1 MSEPVRTQ
9 ASRDAQ
15 ALRVRA
21 RRDVSE
27 LLAGAYRSAFRGRG
41 LVFEE
46 LRDYNPG
53 DDAAWI
59 EWKATAR
66 LGRPIVK
73 HMREERDLVLALLVD
88 VSDSLDF
95 GLPGETKRDAVRR
108 TAAALAAA
116 ATGAQD
122 RIALATF
129 AGGLCRTVRPA
140 GGPLQ
145 LERAF
150 RALQAPADGERTDA
164 AAALAWATDTLPRHS
179 VVVLVSDLCFPDP
192 GPDLARCA
200 SKHDLIALR
209 VVDPADRLPGRIA
222 PVRVRGAEGGRAA
235 LWRSRRRRAPARAA
249 VDEQSLRRRGADYG
263 EIGTGP
269 RLVPSLHRFFE
280 RRAATTA

>member
-1 MSEPVRTQ
+1 MRTQ

-53 DDAAWI
+53 DDAGWI

-73 HMREERDLVLALLVD
+73 RMREERDLLVALLVD

-95 GLPGETKRDAVRR
+95 GLPGQTKRLAVQR

-116 ATGAQD
+116 ATRAQD
-122 RIALATF
+122 RNALATF
-129 AGGLCRTVRPA
+129 ASGLRDTVRPA

-145 LERAF
+145 LERVF
-150 RALQAPADGERTDA
+150 RVLQRSDRGERSDA

-192 GPDLARCA
+192 GRDLAHCA

-209 VVDPADRLPGRIA
+209 VVDPADQLPGRIA

-235 LWRSRRRRAPARAA
+235 LWRGRRRRAPAHE
-249 VDEQSLRRRGADYG
+249 VLDESALRRCGSDYG

-280 RRAATTA
+280 RRAVSAA

>member
-1 MSEPVRTQ
+1 MRTQ

-53 DDAAWI
+53 DDAGWI

-73 HMREERDLVLALLVD
+73 RMREERDLVLALLVD

-95 GLPGETKRDAVRR
+95 GLPGQTKRLAVQR

-116 ATGAQD
+116 ATRAQD

-129 AGGLCRTVRPA
+129 ASGLRDTVRPA
-140 GGPLQ
+140 G
-145 LERAF
+145 
-150 RALQAPADGERTDA
+150 
-164 AAALAWATDTLPRHS
+164 
-179 VVVLVSDLCFPDP
+179 
-192 GPDLARCA
+192 
-200 SKHDLIALR
+200 
-209 VVDPADRLPGRIA
+209 
-222 PVRVRGAEGGRAA
+222 
-235 LWRSRRRRAPARAA
+235 RSRNIARH
-249 VDEQSLRRRGADYG
+249 R
-263 EIGTGP
+263 P
-269 RLVPSLHRFFE
+269 RQLGSGLMTTS
-280 RRAATTA
+280 ATPIS